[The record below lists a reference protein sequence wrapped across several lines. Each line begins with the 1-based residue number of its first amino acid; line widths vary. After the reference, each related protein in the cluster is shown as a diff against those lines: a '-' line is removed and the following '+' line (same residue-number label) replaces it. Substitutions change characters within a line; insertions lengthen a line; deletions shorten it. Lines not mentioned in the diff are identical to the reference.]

1 MPLRN
6 WNTDNVLPA
15 SSDELDKL
23 IAACHSADEVK
34 AVCKE
39 YAERKGLITTSP
51 DGIHSR
57 TIPGAV
63 DPDARG
69 FSVIVTVR
77 GQRKLL
83 TGARSQQELDAAIER
98 LKQYE

>member
-1 MPLRN
+1 VPEKN
-6 WNTDNVLPA
+6 WRTDDVLPA

-57 TIPGAV
+57 PVPGAF
-63 DPDARG
+63 DPDART
-69 FSVIVTVR
+69 FSAIVTVR
-77 GQRKLL
+77 GRRMLL
-83 TGARSQQELDAAIER
+83 EGARSQTELDQALAE
-98 LKQYE
+98 LKKYQ